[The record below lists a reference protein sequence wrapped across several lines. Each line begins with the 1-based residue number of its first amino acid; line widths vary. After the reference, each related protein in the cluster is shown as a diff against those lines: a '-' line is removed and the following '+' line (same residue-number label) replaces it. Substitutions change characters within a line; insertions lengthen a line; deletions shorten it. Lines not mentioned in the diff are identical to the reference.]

1 MQAQSGQSLH
11 ASALLRYAVAFRF
24 VSCLFPH
31 VGQSSGLRALHLSSA
46 KIETTVN
53 IGRGGCMGHL
63 FAKAA
68 KRIRVLQVGP

>member
-1 MQAQSGQSLH
+1 MKG
-11 ASALLRYAVAFRF
+11 VAPFIR
-24 VSCLFPH
+24 
-31 VGQSSGLRALHLSSA
+31 